1 MLDKDIAAKLEIAF
15 SQYGFVQPNVAQLK
29 TECQVSLRTLYK
41 YYPSKDDMI
50 VAALSYRH
58 ERYLDFLSADVSELG
73 GAAIGQMFDKLEIWM
88 KDYAPY
94 GCLSMNAMAAYPENS
109 MIQEAVKQHKREV
122 RNFLGKLSARPDLA
136 TPLFILHEGV
146 ASAWPILGS
155 VAMASVKQTLISL
168 FKEKAI

>member
-15 SQYGFVQPNVAQLK
+15 SQHGFAQPSVAQLK

-41 YYPSKDDMI
+41 YYPSKDEMI
-50 VAALSYRH
+50 VAALSFRH

-73 GAAIGQMFDKLEIWM
+73 GAAIGQVFDKLEIWM

-94 GCLSMNAMAAYPENS
+94 GCLSMNAMAAYPENI
-109 MIQEAVKQHKREV
+109 MIQKAVKQHKREV
-122 RNFLGKLSARPDLA
+122 RDFLGKLSARSDLA

-146 ASAWPILGS
+146 ASAWPTLGK